1 LAKYK
6 RRVSPSGLEISGKKN
21 TQKILDFQ
29 G

>member
-1 LAKYK
+1 LATCK
-6 RRVSPSGLEISGKKN
+6 RRVSPSGLEISSKKK